1 MKRRTTLQLALAL
14 FSTSLAAPTPAH
26 ASSPA
31 QQPAAVESDDELDS
45 QLEQESEEFE
55 DESPEAAEARRKFES
70 IAWRDGPV
78 TGDLGSRAKI
88 ETPEGLRFAN
98 GRDTRTLLELMQNTT
113 DGSELGMVA
122 APDLSWFVVFEF
134 DESGYVDDED
144 KDSLD
149 ADALLSS
156 LREGQSQANTARA
169 ARGWDTLHIDG
180 WATPP
185 YYDPTTNNLEWA
197 TKLRGGDGGVSINHN
212 SRALGRRGVMVIT
225 LVTDPQLYEQVLP
238 QFRELLAGYQFKA
251 GERYSEYTSGD
262 RVAEYGLTA
271 LIAGGVGAVAVKS
284 GALGKLWKFIA
295 AGLVAVGA
303 LFKRIFGGG
312 STKRERKSRT
322 SRSVAASSKDEGGED
337 EGPSELDPERR
348 RRPAGDSKRQDS
360 ADDSRNAGNH

>member
-1 MKRRTTLQLALAL
+1 MKRRTTFQLALAL
-14 FSTSLAAPTPAH
+14 LTAALATPTHAR
-26 ASSPA
+26 ASSA
-31 QQPAAVESDDELDS
+31 VQQPPAVESEDDLDS
-45 QLEQESEEFE
+45 QLDQESAEFE
-55 DESPEAAEARRKFES
+55 AESPEAAEARRKFEG

-78 TGDLGSRAKI
+78 TGDLGSRAKV

-113 DGSELGMVA
+113 DGNELGMVA
-122 APDLSWFVVFEF
+122 SPDLEWFVVFEF

-149 ADALLSS
+149 ADALLRS
-156 LREGQSQANTARA
+156 LREGQSEANAARA

-185 YYDPTTNNLEWA
+185 YYDPSTNNLEWA

-225 LVTDPQLYEQVLP
+225 LVTDPELYEQVLP

-262 RVAEYGLTA
+262 RVAEFGLTA

-312 STKRERKSRT
+312 SSKRERKSRA
-322 SRSVAASSKDEGGED
+322 SGRVAAPPKDEGGAD
-337 EGPSELDPERR
+337 EAPSNVDPERR
-348 RRPAGDSKRQDS
+348 RRPAGDSKRPDR